1 MSGFSFRGFVE
12 EVLQWQTECLW
23 IIRCFKF
30 FQRKELVSQGGAD
43 CASCSDRQE
52 FEPAGNLQPTESGML
67 VCWHLVTGRCL
78 TLLEVFCFIYTVFLC
93 HKLKLRTVRTS
104 FHQRGS
110 MWTTLKNAWPC
121 VRWSASKESQ
131 PVHFRY
137 LRKPT
142 MWPLYRRSTP
152 LGSVNGCSSTTAQ
165 PRRNW
170 VSFHPT
176 STVRYKTTAITT
188 LERGRNKPHS
198 HNLYHLWF
206 RCSFAFPAVCSGRCQ
221 LGAVREHLR

>member
-1 MSGFSFRGFVE
+1 MALIVFA
-12 EVLQWQTECLW
+12 VLIDKSLTQLATCNPQNRECS
-23 IIRCFKF
+23 C
-30 FQRKELVSQGGAD
+30 AD
-43 CASCSDRQE
+43 TSSRVAVFCS
-52 FEPAGNLQPTESGML
+52 LK
-67 VCWHLVTGRCL
+67 
-78 TLLEVFCFIYTVFLC
+78 VFCFIDAVFL
-93 HKLKLRTVRTS
+93 KKQLKLRTVRTS

-176 STVRYKTTAITT
+176 STVRYKTTSNTT
-188 LERGRNKPHS
+188 LERGRHKPHS
-198 HNLYHLWF
+198 HNQPHLRF
-206 RCSFAFPAVCSGRCQ
+206 RCSFVFPAVCSGRCQ
-221 LGAVREHLR
+221 LGAVCEHLR